1 MARVRGAHPIDY
13 YPHQVL
19 AASVLSDD
27 PAKNLQLGL
36 GVELAVLPPYLY
48 ALWSIK
54 SRAEGASQAAVQAAT
69 AIRGVVYEE
78 MLHAGLVCNLLNA
91 IGAPP
96 NILGHLMSYPG
107 PLPGHT
113 TDPKYA
119 YDVGLLGLSQDAAA
133 TFMRIELPE
142 WDEASASPD
151 WITIADLY
159 AGVKRQ
165 LEQGQNSFAG
175 GRQFPLGDNPG
186 PSQLTQID
194 SLQSAVEAIDI
205 VIDQGEGHKPT
216 VNPNDPNDVS
226 YESDDDHEV
235 AHYYQFKTIASYF
248 DSGAIELER
257 DVHPVIANP
266 DAGKY
271 TPAQQR
277 ANDRFNKAYSALLD
291 RLQNAVSSNAPRAFG
306 PPTEIMAQLEQLAA
320 VLRNAGTVPG
330 TDRVAGP
337 TFQYLYKSSER
348 D

>member
-1 MARVRGAHPIDY
+1 M
-13 YPHQVL
+13 L
-19 AASVLSDD
+19 NASVLSTD

-54 SRAEGASQAAVQAAT
+54 SRAEGASTAAEQAAT
-69 AIRGVVYEE
+69 ALRAVVYEE

-91 IGAPP
+91 IDRPP
-96 NILGHLMSYPG
+96 CITGHLMSYPG

-119 YDVGLLGLSQDAAA
+119 YDVGLLPLSAAAAA

-142 WDEASASPD
+142 WDEASASAD

-159 AGVKRQ
+159 AEVKKQ

-194 SLQSAVEAIDI
+194 SLESAVEAIDV
-205 VIDQGEGHKPT
+205 VIDQGEGHKPP
-216 VNPNDPNDVS
+216 VNPPDPHDLS

-248 DSGAIELER
+248 DSKQIDPAR
-257 DVHPVIANP
+257 DVHPVVPNP
-266 DAGKY
+266 DASKY
-271 TPAQQR
+271 TATQQR
-277 ANDRFNKAYSALLD
+277 ANARFNKAYSALLD
-291 RLQNAVSSNAPRAFG
+291 SLQKAVSSTAPRAFG
-306 PPTEIMAQLEQLAA
+306 RPTKIMAQLEQLAA

-330 TDRVAGP
+330 TDHVAGP
-337 TFQYLYKSSER
+337 TFQYLHTPSGQA
-348 D
+348 